1 MKKLLLVFMSMFF
14 VLGTSMAQDKEE
26 ESKDFD
32 FNSPIVRPDSKTP
45 QTSVGQIYLTFSK
58 DVVVTLPESGIPIV
72 NTETNT
78 TILIDSL
85 FVNEWMPKTDVM
97 FMFEQEL
104 VADEKGEEW
113 KCKTI
118 TAPGTYSYTIPAGCI
133 KSVDGEEFP
142 ETTFTFSIV
151 GTFPI
156 TNYSP
161 TQTTENINEI
171 VLTFEKEITAVNLPK
186 EYPLTV
192 FNSSWEPAATIN
204 EATISEDGKSVTLIP
219 SNPLTIGQYMLSIN
233 EGVLT
238 SADGINAYSELYFRV
253 IDPTPRFTTNYQDG
267 DRVKVEEFGDFEIT
281 FANVEEVQLLDD
293 SEDPI
298 TLFLPGGGDETG
310 TVTLESNKITVSFD
324 QQFTQEGEY
333 MFWIPEGA
341 FTMDGE
347 PNEERIIT
355 VDLYKNNIKALEI
368 ASVAPESGEV
378 ATIEK
383 ITIKYNQVVRLS
395 YDGNWQ
401 QISKVIYLTSGE
413 EKYPFTLD
421 DSNWNLTDEIIYL
434 AGEYDEGYNFHSAPI
449 TAAGSYT
456 LNLADV
462 KVDYAS
468 EAGTDEYGYPTTI
481 WNASGSIEK
490 TYTWT
495 ITGEASVENIEV
507 ADGEQVIYDLLGRRV
522 EKITGAGIYIVNGK
536 KVVIK

>member
-26 ESKDFD
+26 GSKD

-45 QTSVGQIYLTFSK
+45 QTSVAQIYLTFSK
-58 DVVVTLPESGIPIV
+58 DVVVTLPKSGIPIV

-85 FVNEWMPKTDVM
+85 YVNEWMPKTDVV

-104 VADEKGEEW
+104 IADEKGEEW

-192 FNSSWEPAATIN
+192 YSSSWEPAANIN

-253 IDPTPRFTTNYQDG
+253 IDPTPRFVTNYQDG
-267 DRVKVEEFGDFEIT
+267 DKVEALGDLEIT
-281 FANVEEVQLLDD
+281 FENVKEVKLVEGADKVYVFPTTG
-293 SEDPI
+293 SEI
-298 TLFLPGGGDETG
+298 EGTATLVD
-310 TVTLESNKITVSFD
+310 NKITVTFAKELTKED
-324 QQFTQEGEY
+324 DYVFA
-333 MFWIPEGA
+333 IPAGM
-341 FTMDGE
+341 FTMDGVA
-347 PNEERIIT
+347 NEARELT
-355 VDLYKNNIKALEI
+355 VTLSI
-368 ASVAPESGEV
+368 A
-378 ATIEK
+378 K
-383 ITIKYNQVVRLS
+383 ITPLAIESVTPGDGEIDQIGRIVVSFNQDIQMAWDEE
-395 YDGNWQ
+395 YQ
-401 QISKVIYLTSGE
+401 TISKVIYLTDAAGNKFALTENYNPSLSYNQLEYASGSTYAE
-413 EKYPFTLD
+413 NGWELIV
-421 DSNWNLTDEIIYL
+421 E
-434 AGEYDEGYNFHSAPI
+434 PI
-449 TAAGSYT
+449 TAAGTYT
-456 LNLADV
+456 LDLSQIVVNYGKDENRMFNAFNGFCT
-462 KVDYAS
+462 
-468 EAGTDEYGYPTTI
+468 GTC
-481 WNASGSIEK
+481 
-490 TYTWT
+490 TWT
-495 ITGEASVENIEV
+495 ISGETAVEKIEV
-507 ADGEQVIYDLLGRRV
+507 ATGEQVIYDLLGRRI
-522 EKITGAGIYIVNGK
+522 EKISGAGIYIVNGK